1 MYESVM
7 YESFLHGL
15 RGSLL
20 RTHQRASFLVPD
32 VSACALCRVGG
43 AFHPNL
49 IPGDICARAAVAQL
63 RRSAAVHSRS
73 DCSHF
78 VGHSKNAELG
88 AQSQPLIHVRP
99 DYNVYYVRNTACAGL
114 QDFPLDT
121 IVCVKT
127 SLDI

>member
-1 MYESVM
+1 MNVSFRVSFKDTPKASV
-7 YESFLHGL
+7 
-15 RGSLL
+15 
-20 RTHQRASFLVPD
+20 LVPD
-32 VSACALCRVGG
+32 VLACVLCRVGE

-49 IPGDICARAAVAQL
+49 MLDICAHAAVAQL
-63 RRSAAVHSRS
+63 RGSAAVHSRS

-88 AQSQPLIHVRP
+88 AQCQPLIHIRP

-121 IVCVKT
+121 IVCVET
-127 SLDI
+127 YLDI